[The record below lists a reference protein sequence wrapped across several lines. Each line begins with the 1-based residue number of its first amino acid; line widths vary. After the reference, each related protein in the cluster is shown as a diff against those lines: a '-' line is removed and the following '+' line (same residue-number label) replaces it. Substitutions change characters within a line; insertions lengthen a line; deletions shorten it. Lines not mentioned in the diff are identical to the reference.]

1 MVSSKFCRRSA
12 MFLTVRN
19 RLVSGSSPDQHNKKK
34 TKKFLRTYF
43 LYAEPERLHISI
55 DRRPERSSMD
65 VWLVLVKEMSPPLPP
80 ESVSVV
86 TVPSLSVWD
95 LEN

>member
-1 MVSSKFCRRSA
+1 
-12 MFLTVRN
+12 
-19 RLVSGSSPDQHNKKK
+19 
-34 TKKFLRTYF
+34 
-43 LYAEPERLHISI
+43 
-55 DRRPERSSMD
+55 MD